1 MVIAKGYET
10 LLEVYTFKSI
20 HRSALLLFLLLVC
33 RDIENNPGPGQAD
46 KGLQGLWNNKEVL
59 EYFINQ
65 KNIKIVGITET
76 LLSST
81 IPNVFQGV

>member
-1 MVIAKGYET
+1 M
-10 LLEVYTFKSI
+10 
-20 HRSALLLFLLLVC
+20 HRSALFLFSLLVC

-46 KGLQGLWNNKEVL
+46 KSLQGLWNNKEVL

-81 IPNVFQGV
+81 IPNVFQGVYI